1 MGADKIEEALGVETF
16 GMGAYPTVVFGWEI
30 NGGGCWI
37 LADMISRSLA
47 MSAKENLVSA
57 S

>member
-1 MGADKIEEALGVETF
+1 MGTDKREDALGVETIE
-16 GMGAYPTVVFGWEI
+16 MGADPTVVFGGDT
-30 NGGGCWI
+30 NSGGCWI

-57 S
+57 F

>member
-1 MGADKIEEALGVETF
+1 MGTDKIEETLGVGTI
-16 GMGAYPTVVFGWEI
+16 GIDVDPTVDFGWDT
-30 NGGGCWI
+30 NGGGYWI

-47 MSAKENLVSA
+47 MSAKKNLVSA